1 MITSACISMHILRVL
16 VSVFEDISD
25 RYVKTIPDNSIK
37 AQRTN
42 LILSSLLWSLRCLQ
56 AYERVGFAQMTCNN
70 IVYFCTTKLYTKNM
84 WKDVRMAVLK
94 PTENKFGVMMAVA
107 LWKLD
112 RAHMHAPL
120 ATISRTKRQDV
131 DIDIIANGM

>member
-16 VSVFEDISD
+16 VSVFEDVSD
-25 RYVKTIPDNSIK
+25 RYVKTIPDNSTE

-70 IVYFCTTKLYTKNM
+70 IVYFCTTKLYTKNT

-94 PTENKFGVMMAVA
+94 HTESVMMAVA

-120 ATISRTKRQDV
+120 ATISRTKRHDV
-131 DIDIIANGM
+131 DIDIITNGI